1 MTFFVSDE
9 LKSRVSEEDFTNIYH
24 EEKALD
30 ILVTFLISDTIFKCT
45 LLSLTK
51 DLKKNKLFVKIDLGL
66 DENLVRHLLIE
77 SSIKKINFTM
87 SESDNILL
95 EVDDPYLELVKIK
108 KINERNSYF
117 ASIIIVQ

>member
-51 DLKKNKLFVKIDLGL
+51 DLKKIKDSIENKIVITHSAMF
-66 DENLVRHLLIE
+66 
-77 SSIKKINFTM
+77 KKA
-87 SESDNILL
+87 
-95 EVDDPYLELVKIK
+95 P
-108 KINERNSYF
+108 
-117 ASIIIVQ
+117 